1 MHHQNYISGY
11 QERVRSSIKRSPTG
25 AGIRCCE
32 GCTTVCLFLDA
43 LTEELLG
50 WGVFRCIPRWVDVY
64 KYLHCSVAKFIPP
77 QLETINLDVQRQH
90 CHHRECNRS
99 RFLPRGIQQAIT
111 KFLGE
116 SLGGGGG
123 WTISCV
129 QSVTYYAQTYAHKPS
144 IILKE
149 FL

>member
-32 GCTTVCLFLDA
+32 GCTTVYLFLDA

-50 WGVFRCIPRWVDVY
+50 WGVFRRIPRWVDFHQ
-64 KYLHCSVAKFIPP
+64 YLHCSVAKFIPP
-77 QLETINLDVQRQH
+77 QLGTTNMHVLIQH

-99 RFLPRGIQQAIT
+99 RLLCFTERNTTSHHSILRGI
-111 KFLGE
+111 FGE
-116 SLGGGGG
+116 V

-129 QSVTYYAQTYAHKPS
+129 QSVTYYAQTYAHKLS